1 MSNYGLGGVFQV
13 GDFWHVRYSQHG
25 RQIREST
32 AIRIG
37 SDRVAS
43 EAKARKFLQKRL
55 TEIKAGDYAPGQDR
69 VAIETVLD
77 DWLENQK
84 LKGIKA
90 IKSATCLVNKHLRR
104 VFKGYRAARIAPPK
118 LRVYVSKRIAEGA
131 KPASIRSEL
140 IHLHA
145 ALVLAVED
153 GRLSRVPKFPTVRVD
168 SAKQGFIE
176 PADFVRLHAE
186 LPNSLKDLATFL
198 YWSGWRSGEAKS
210 FAWSDVSLDHG
221 QIHLRGE
228 NSKNRKGRILPIFGA
243 IKEVLERRHAAR
255 RARLAVCVLPSR
267 RASSQVHHS
276 CLESGGGAGWTC
288 VHAA

>member
-90 IKSATCLVNKHLRR
+90 IKSAT
-104 VFKGYRAARIAPPK
+104 
-118 LRVYVSKRIAEGA
+118 
-131 KPASIRSEL
+131 
-140 IHLHA
+140 
-145 ALVLAVED
+145 
-153 GRLSRVPKFPTVRVD
+153 LSR
-168 SAKQGFIE
+168 Q
-176 PADFVRLHAE
+176 
-186 LPNSLKDLATFL
+186 
-198 YWSGWRSGEAKS
+198 
-210 FAWSDVSLDHG
+210 
-221 QIHLRGE
+221 
-228 NSKNRKGRILPIFGA
+228 
-243 IKEVLERRHAAR
+243 
-255 RARLAVCVLPSR
+255 
-267 RASSQVHHS
+267 
-276 CLESGGGAGWTC
+276 
-288 VHAA
+288 

>member
-1 MSNYGLGGVFQV
+1 
-13 GDFWHVRYSQHG
+13 
-25 RQIREST
+25 
-32 AIRIG
+32 
-37 SDRVAS
+37 
-43 EAKARKFLQKRL
+43 
-55 TEIKAGDYAPGQDR
+55 
-69 VAIETVLD
+69 
-77 DWLENQK
+77 
-84 LKGIKA
+84 
-90 IKSATCLVNKHLRR
+90 
-104 VFKGYRAARIAPPK
+104 